1 MTDTVS
7 TVFDPQA
14 VLDGVPTGLW
24 INGESVPSSSGKTF
38 TVYDP
43 ATEEPLVE
51 VADAGVEDAQRALD
65 RAVAVADDWAAT
77 APRER
82 GEILRRAF
90 ELLTD
95 RADDFAMLMTVELGR
110 ALPDSRAE
118 TKYGT
123 EFLRWFAEEAVR
135 VGGRFTHAPAGN
147 GRILV
152 SHSPVGPCLAITPWN
167 FPLAMGTRKIGP
179 ALAAG
184 NVMLVKPAH
193 ETPLTMLA
201 LAEVFAE
208 AGLPAGVLSI
218 LPTMDAKG
226 VSTSLIEDD
235 RIKKISFTGST
246 PVGRN
251 LLAQAAERVQRTS
264 MELGGNAPFLVFDDA
279 DLDAAVE
286 GAFAAKMRNGGEACT
301 AANRFLVQ
309 STVAEEFTEKL
320 TEKMSAVRIGAGYD
334 DDTTLG
340 PLVSAA
346 QRDKVA
352 EAVDGAISDG
362 ARVRL
367 GGKVPEGKGYFYPAT
382 VLDRVDAYAP
392 VTRGEI
398 FGPVAVISTF
408 DSEDEAVKAANS
420 TEYGLAAYFYS
431 RDLDRSMRVAARLDS
446 GMVGVNRGVISDTA
460 APFGGVKQSGIGRE
474 GGSEGIEEYLSVK
487 YIALT

>member
-1 MTDTVS
+1 MTDTIIAN
-7 TVFDPQA
+7 PQT

-24 INGESVPSSSGKTF
+24 INGESVPSSSGATF
-38 TVYDP
+38 AVNDP
-43 ATEEPLVE
+43 ATEESLVS
-51 VADAGVEDAQRALD
+51 VADAGVDDARQALD
-65 RAVAVADDWAAT
+65 TAVAAADDWAAT
-77 APRER
+77 PPRER
-82 GEILRRAF
+82 GEILRRTF
-90 ELLTD
+90 DLLTE
-95 RADDFAMLMTVELGR
+95 RADDIAMLMTIELGR
-110 ALPDSRAE
+110 ALPDSQAE

-135 VGGRFTHAPAGN
+135 ISGRFANAPAGN

-152 SHSPVGPCLAITPWN
+152 SHAPVGPSLAITPWN

-201 LAEVFAE
+201 LAAVFAE
-208 AGLPAGVLSI
+208 AGLPPGVLSV
-218 LPTMDAKG
+218 LPTSNAGD
-226 VSTSLIEDD
+226 VSSAIITDD
-235 RIKKISFTGST
+235 RIRKISFTGST

-251 LLAQAAERVQRTS
+251 LLAQAADRVQRTS

-279 DLDAAVE
+279 DIDAAVE
-286 GAFAAKMRNGGEACT
+286 GAYLAKMRNGGEACT

-309 STVAEEFTEKL
+309 SGVAEEFTAKL
-320 TEKMSAVRIGAGYD
+320 TEKMAAVRLGAGYED
-334 DDTTLG
+334 GVTLG
-340 PLVSAA
+340 PLVSAK

-352 EAVDGAISDG
+352 DAVDGAVADG

-367 GGKVPEGKGYFYPAT
+367 GGKLPEGKGFFYPAT
-382 VLDRVDAYAP
+382 VLDQVDPYAP
-392 VTRGEI
+392 VTRDEI

-408 DSEDEAVKAANS
+408 DSEADAVKAANS
-420 TEYGLAAYFYS
+420 TEFGLASYFYS
-431 RDLDRSMRVAARLDS
+431 RDLERCMRVSAALDS
-446 GMVGVNRGVISDTA
+446 GMVGVNRGVISDPA

-474 GGSEGIEEYLSVK
+474 GGTEGIEEYLSVK